1 MNDTPSVGR
10 SVRERYFKSVPTQ
23 AAGAR
28 DRAFPPPSLSSPFC
42 FPVPPPPPLPIV
54 PPPLTRPSVRPSDP
68 GHRSRISSTTWSSSA
83 FGRRRRRRRR
93 ARGFQKYSGG
103 RRGAGEGGQLD
114 GCMGGHT
121 YVRRVVLHCMGKV
134 EKEEEESS
142 YFSQAAAARRSERA
156 RGSKGQSD
164 LCASGRAG
172 AHRAFFFSS
181 FSGSGFFSWA
191 KRPSP

>member
-1 MNDTPSVGR
+1 M
-10 SVRERYFKSVPTQ
+10 RERYFKSVPTQ

-54 PPPLTRPSVRPSDP
+54 PPPLTRPSVRPSVP

-83 FGRRRRRRRR
+83 FGRRRRRR

-121 YVRRVVLHCMGKV
+121 YVRRVVLHTTLHGQGGKRGGGV
-134 EKEEEESS
+134 LV
-142 YFSQAAAARRSERA
+142 FFPGRRRPSIRA
-156 RGSKGQSD
+156 SKGEQRTVDVDS
-164 LCASGRAG
+164 
-172 AHRAFFFSS
+172 
-181 FSGSGFFSWA
+181 
-191 KRPSP
+191 PSLRRT